1 MEFLSTENL
10 KAALNWRY
18 ATKMFDPNKK
28 IDEKTWKALEDSL
41 ILTPSSYG
49 LQPWKFIIVQNTEL
63 RKELRAASWKQAQV
77 EECSHMVV
85 FTIKEVLDEAH
96 IEHFLST
103 MAQVRGI
110 ELPTLDGFKK
120 MLIGDLITGPRSKII
135 SEWATRQTYIALG
148 NFMTSCA
155 VLGVDACP
163 LEGINPPQYDQILG
177 LVGTGY
183 KTVVACS
190 AGYRNPEDKHAHLKK
205 VRFSTSDVIHVI
217 K

>member
-18 ATKMFDPNKK
+18 ATKMFNPDKK
-28 IDEKTWKALEDSL
+28 IDDKTWKALEDSL
-41 ILTPSSYG
+41 VLTPSSYG

-77 EECSHMVV
+77 EDCSHMVV
-85 FTIKEVLDEAH
+85 FTIKETMDEPH
-96 IEHFLST
+96 IDHFLST
-103 MAQVRGI
+103 MAHVRGL

-163 LEGINPPQYDQILG
+163 LEGINPVQYDQILG

-183 KTVVACS
+183 KTVVACP

-205 VRFSTSDVIHVI
+205 VRFSKKDVIQVL

>member
-1 MEFLSTENL
+1 MDFLSTENL
-10 KAALNWRY
+10 RAALNWRY

-41 ILTPSSYG
+41 VLTPSSYG
-49 LQPWKFIIVQNTEL
+49 LQPWKFIIVQNSEI

-85 FTIKEVLDEAH
+85 FAIKEILDEAY

-103 MAQVRGI
+103 MAQVR
-110 ELPTLDGFKK
+110 ELEVATLDGFKK
-120 MLIGDLITGPRSKII
+120 MLIGDLVTGPRSKII

-163 LEGINPPQYDQILG
+163 LEGINPSQYDQILG
-177 LVGTGY
+177 LTSTGY

-190 AGYRNPEDKHAHLKK
+190 AGYRNPTDKQAQLKK
-205 VRFSTSDVIHVI
+205 VRFLASEVIQII